1 MLACDD
7 RMVGL
12 ADGERLARQL
22 ETQGFLI
29 LPCHEP
35 LWQAIQALWVV
46 GARFFALPQ
55 ERKARN
61 VMAVE
66 YDGYHDIGQEFS
78 CTPDRPDLA
87 EAFWARLINVGK
99 SCRLPDPEAGAL
111 HRAAL
116 DVACELE
123 LLLTRLTAALARHYA
138 PTWVPEHVFGCE
150 KASHLQ
156 FNHYQPRSQTRDL
169 LQDPHEDGL
178 YFTLWRADAPGL
190 EVRGPDG
197 AWQPVRLGPRELL
210 AMPGE
215 IFSLLCGWRVPPL
228 YHLIRNHPEIERRFS
243 MMYFSNPNPD
253 HALRPWIENAA
264 NAGVDIVQRAISNPT
279 RYGLPPLPPV

>member
-7 RMVGL
+7 RMVRW
-12 ADGERLARQL
+12 ADRESLARQL

-29 LPCHEP
+29 LPCHER
-35 LWQAIQALWVV
+35 LWEAIQALWTV

-55 ERKARN
+55 EMKARN
-61 VMAVE
+61 VMEVE

-78 CTPDRPDLA
+78 RTPDRPDLA
-87 EAFWARLINVGK
+87 EAFWARLINAGR
-99 SCRLPDPEAGAL
+99 SDLLPDPDARAL

-116 DVACELE
+116 AVSFELE

-138 PTWVPEHVFGCE
+138 PGFAPEHLFGCE

-197 AWQPVRLGPRELL
+197 VWQPVRLGPRELL

-228 YHLIRNHPEIERRFS
+228 YHLVRNHPEIERRFS

-253 HALRPWIENAA
+253 QKLVPWIANDT
-264 NAGVDIVQRAISNPT
+264 NAGVDIIQRAISNPT